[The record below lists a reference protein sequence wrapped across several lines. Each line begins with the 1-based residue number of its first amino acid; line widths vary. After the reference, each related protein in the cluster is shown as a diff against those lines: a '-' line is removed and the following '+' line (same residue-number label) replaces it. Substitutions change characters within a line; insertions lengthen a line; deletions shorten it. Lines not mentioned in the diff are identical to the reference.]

1 MIRINLLPFK
11 ALQAEVT
18 RQREITIGAV
28 VLGSV
33 LVLLAA
39 AHLYQSYALTQLE
52 KELVGLRSDIQALNV
67 KVKQVG
73 DLQTKIKDLKG
84 KNKIIEDLNK
94 KKSGPVLVMESLS
107 TATPASLWLTDMRES
122 GGNLTMNG
130 VAVDNQT
137 VADFMRALTASKYF
151 STVELVETTQGA
163 GPTASLKKFSIKTG
177 VVYRPPEAVPT
188 GAKARAGTPERK
200 AEKKG

>member
-11 ALQAEVT
+11 ALRAEVT
-18 RQREITIGAV
+18 RRREITIGAV

-52 KELVGLRSDIQALNV
+52 KELAGLRSDIQALNV

-130 VAVDNQT
+130 VATDNQT

-151 STVELVETTQGA
+151 STVELIETTQGA
-163 GPTASLKKFSIKTG
+163 GPTASLKKFSIKTA
-177 VVYRPPEAVPT
+177 VVYRPPEAAPVD
-188 GAKARAGTPERK
+188 AKTKVDGGVKK